1 MADQINCK
9 NCKQYMLFLH
19 PQMRNS
25 RFDFNA
31 RYIRFDEAQNLPEF
45 KEITEALANA
55 KNFEPFAL
63 EILFFIDVALADYGF
78 TWCLKRIFACNVNG
92 KTIGV

>member
-1 MADQINCK
+1 
-9 NCKQYMLFLH
+9 
-19 PQMRNS
+19 MRNS

-55 KNFEPFAL
+55 KNFEPFAFGDFVFYRRGTGGL
-63 EILFFIDVALADYGF
+63 WLYMVPKEDFRVQRERKNHRSVKHDGD
-78 TWCLKRIFACNVNG
+78 
-92 KTIGV
+92 